1 QVNGGTNERI
11 FLNAY
16 DDLGQ
21 LVEKQVG
28 QIGTGALQHVDYK
41 YNIRGWLTDIN
52 DVDPGHA
59 SGDLFSFRIN
69 YDTVGDDL
77 DDEVSPLYNGNISET
92 FWRSSSDGF
101 QRKYGYKYDGLNRLL
116 HAYYQRPYENVP
128 RSRSYD
134 EWMAYDRNG
143 NITSLGR
150 NGDYE
155 DLTAVQP
162 IDDLVYT
169 YEPHTNKLVDV
180 DDLEAHAS
188 GFNDGNTGDDY
199 GYDTYGNMTAD
210 KNKDIGTITY
220 NHLNLPLKILYF
232 DGSFITYQYNAS
244 GTKVRKLVSK
254 QVGSNQEQTTT
265 VYQQGFQY
273 ENNTLQ
279 FIAHPE
285 GYIKATKVGNAYQF
299 NYVYQYKD
307 HLGNIRMNYALDPSD
322 NEVKILNEDHYYPFG
337 LKHTNYNSD
346 VKNFQEDPGFSTLR
360 IIQVSSEG
368 NTYRYKYNGKEW
380 QDELGL
386 NFYDYG
392 ARNYDPAIGRWMN
405 IDPLAETSR
414 RWSPYD
420 YAYNNPIVFV
430 DPDGMQAKWIPGV
443 DGKAITYTTD
453 KNGNLTVSQNATE
466 DTKTIVAGINES
478 KSEKAKSQF
487 KGIADSEGKVNLV
500 IDKENTGA
508 NGSKLYGLHQPHDA
522 SGKALNWNKDTQS
535 FDGTPETIV
544 DSKGNTIYKEATITI
559 FDKNFDDLSNNKFAV
574 LGKTGIWDSGLTKS
588 DAMTGTVSHEIDH
601 NLNPYSI
608 EAIID
613 RANGRTNNYEVEPPA
628 YQVQKK
634 VHEEIK
640 AARQ

>member
-69 YDTVGDDL
+69 YDTVQDDL
-77 DDEVSPLYNGNISET
+77 DDEVSALYNGNISET

-169 YEPHTNKLVDV
+169 YAPQSNTLLAVEDQ
-180 DDLEAHAS
+180 EAHAS
-188 GFNDGNTGDDY
+188 GFNDGNVGEDDY
-199 GYDTYGNMTAD
+199 AYDTYGNMTTD
-210 KNKDIGTITY
+210 KNKDIDAITY
-220 NHLNLPLKILYF
+220 NHLNLPLKILYH
-232 DGSFITYQYNAS
+232 DGSFITYQYNAT

-285 GYIKATKVGNAYQF
+285 GYIKATKINDAYQF

-322 NEVKILNEDHYYPFG
+322 NQVKILNEDHYYPFG
-337 LKHTNYNSD
+337 LKHTNYNSN

-360 IIQVSSEG
+360 IIQVPSEG

-405 IDPLAETSR
+405 IDPLADERDWLT
-414 RWSPYD
+414 PYN
-420 YAYNNPIVFV
+420 YVQNNPVVRI
-430 DPDGMQAKWIPGV
+430 DPLGLTDFTFDKKTGDVKQIGEKNDSPDRILQ
-443 DGKAITYTTD
+443 TD
-453 KNGNLTVSQNATE
+453 KNGNIKKKGEGFLGFLVR
-466 DTKTIVAGINES
+466 
-478 KSEKAKSQF
+478 KSERGKEKIDIDNIES
-487 KGIADSEGKVNLV
+487 GILKDGMNLKNDNVFEVGGENQPSVEGMENFILKLADN
-500 IDKENTGA
+500 IDKELG
-508 NGSKLYGLHQPHDA
+508 GYQL
-522 SGKALNWNKDTQS
+522 SGKGDEK
-535 FDGTPETIV
+535 
-544 DSKGNTIYKEATITI
+544 ITHFYLGGYGSNQ
-559 FDKNFDDLSNNKFAV
+559 FDKGGTAFNLHRMDYNLYTTTTVRTHFHTHLTRADDERRLKPSEKDMWFKRNTHNTNPNINFR
-574 LGKTGIWDSGLTKS
+574 ILTFPKS
-588 DAMTGTVSHEIDH
+588 F
-601 NLNPYSI
+601 
-608 EAIID
+608 
-613 RANGRTNNYEVEPPA
+613 NY
-628 YQVQKK
+628 
-634 VHEEIK
+634 
-640 AARQ
+640 